1 MPIGIF
7 LYEIEK
13 SFGPQVIADYYIT
26 EEKVNLEIL
35 KIFNEKHIQKGLSDA
50 THRKD
55 NYFYYSSVVKS
66 KSIKKNLYLGFI
78 LRENED
84 LLSLKSIFENFEEN
98 IAQNY
103 TKDKNK
109 MNLLLKNILNST
121 IDLFEKLKEPSI
133 IKDTIN
139 EKTKQMLD
147 DGKLQDAR
155 ELIDLGEKIPE
166 KLSEEIKLAEQFLE
180 ESNFRR
186 AKKGYL
192 KAAELAEQIREPEI
206 VDLLKKKAVHVGNI
220 PVLIKT
226 REAIQKEMR
235 KSLEE
240 LEAIQL
246 EYKTYKRL
254 IPLIERNIKLS
265 YNLEDDNQI
274 PILEKLLKLTDK
286 ASEKAIALKKLD
298 DEIKNLLKK
307 I

>member
-13 SFGPQVIADYYIT
+13 SFGPQIIADYYIT
-26 EEKVNLEIL
+26 EEKANLEIL
-35 KIFNEKHIQKGLSDA
+35 KIFNEKHIQKGLADA
-50 THRKD
+50 THRK
-55 NYFYYSSVVKS
+55 NGYLYYSSVIES

-78 LRENED
+78 LREKED
-84 LLSLKSIFENFEEN
+84 LISLKSIFENFEEN

-103 TKDKNK
+103 TKDKKK

-147 DGKLQDAR
+147 DGKLQEAR
-155 ELIDLGEKIPE
+155 ELIDLGEKIPG
-166 KLSEEIKLAEQFLE
+166 KLSQEIKLAEQFLE

-206 VDLLKKKAVHVGNI
+206 VDLLTKKADHVGNI
-220 PVLIKT
+220 PDLIKT
-226 REAIQKEMR
+226 REAIQKGMR

-240 LEAIQL
+240 LEDIQL
-246 EYKTYKRL
+246 EYKIYKR
-254 IPLIERNIKLS
+254 IMPLIEKNIKLS
-265 YNLEDDNQI
+265 YTLEDDNQI
-274 PILEKLLKLTDK
+274 PILEKLLNLTDK

-298 DEIKNLLKK
+298 DEIKSLLRKV
-307 I
+307 